1 MITKEYWLEVIKE
14 WNKTEFP
21 QIINRDIKIDFDLN
35 INRAFSLI
43 GPRRAGKT
51 FELLSIAKQ
60 ISEKYGKDKTL
71 YIDFERPDFGTL
83 NSLDLALMLKS
94 YYSLFPQN
102 SGKKIWLF
110 LDEIQNVKEWEIF
123 VRTCLDDGIKVFI
136 SGSSSK
142 LLSKEVATSMRGRNL
157 SYSIFPLSFKEFLF
171 FKNFNLQKVYTS
183 GEKAQLLNYF
193 EEYINFGGYPEVVL
207 FSSEKEKIL
216 RDIFDTAILK
226 DVLERHKIRNSLL
239 LKNLIKALLSAKE
252 FSINK
257 FYNYLKSQQIKSS
270 KDALYKYLDYLED
283 AFFVFRLNK
292 FSLSYKKAEQS
303 LPKVYFIDNGILTNN
318 KIDDKGRLLENLVFL
333 ELIRRENDVS
343 YFQTSQNEEVDF
355 LIKKGKKITQL
366 IQVCYNFSNF
376 MTKDREIKSLLK
388 ASKEFN
394 CNNLLILTNSQEEEI
409 KVDKKKIII
418 KPVWKWILCLEKKEK

>member
-1 MITKEYWLEVIKE
+1 MINEEYWLEVIRD
-14 WNKTEFP
+14 WNKKEFP
-21 QIINRDIKIDFDLN
+21 QIINRDIKIDFDLD
-35 INRAFSLI
+35 INRVFSLI

-51 FELLSIAKQ
+51 FELLNIAKQ

-71 YIDFERPDFGTL
+71 YINFERPDFGTL
-83 NSLDLALMLKS
+83 NSLDLVLMLKT
-94 YYSLFPQN
+94 YYSLFPKN
-102 SGKKIWLF
+102 SGRKIWLF

-123 VRTCLDDGIKVFI
+123 ARTCLDDGIKVFI

-171 FKNFNLQKVYTS
+171 FKNFQLQKAYSS

-193 EEYINFGGYPEVVL
+193 EGYLNFGGYPEVVL

-226 DVLERHKIRNSLL
+226 DVLERHKIRNSML

-252 FSINK
+252 FSINR

-303 LPKVYFIDNGILTNN
+303 LPKVYFIDNGILTSN

-355 LIKKGKKITQL
+355 LIKKGKKVTQL
-366 IQVCYNFSNF
+366 IQVCYDFSNF

-388 ASKEFN
+388 ASEEFN
-394 CNNLLILTNSQEEEI
+394 CDNLLILTNSQQEELKI
-409 KVDKKKIII
+409 GRKKIII
-418 KPVWKWILCLEKKEK
+418 KPVWKWLLEEKQ

>member
-1 MITKEYWLEVIKE
+1 MINEEYWKE
-14 WNKTEFP
+14 IILDWNKKEFP
-21 QIINRDIKIDFDLN
+21 MIFPRDVEISFELN
-35 INRAFSLI
+35 INRVFSLI

-51 FELLSIAKQ
+51 YELFNIARQ
-60 ISEKYGKDKTL
+60 ITEKYGKDKTV
-71 YIDFERPDFGTL
+71 YINFERPDLGVL
-83 NSLDLALMLKS
+83 NSSDLVLMLKS
-94 YYSLFPQN
+94 YYELFPHN
-102 SGKKIWLF
+102 AGKKIWLF
-110 LDEIQNVKEWEIF
+110 LDEIQNVVGWESF
-123 VRTCLDDGIKVFI
+123 VRTCLDEGIKVFI
-136 SGSSSK
+136 SGSSSR

-157 SYSIFPLSFKEFLF
+157 SYTILPLSFKEFLS
-171 FKNFNLQKVYTS
+171 FKQLELRKAYS
-183 GEKAQLLNYF
+183 SSEKAQLSNYF
-193 EEYINFGGYPEVVL
+193 EEYLHFGGYPESVL
-207 FSSEKEKIL
+207 FNSEREKIL
-216 RDIFDTAILK
+216 KDIFDTAILK
-226 DVLERHKIRNSLL
+226 DVMERHKIRNSIL

-252 FSINK
+252 FSVNK

-355 LIKKGKKITQL
+355 LIKKGKKATQL
-366 IQVCYNFSNF
+366 IKVCYDLSNF

-388 ASKEFN
+388 ASREFN
-394 CNNLLILTNSQEEEI
+394 CNNILILTNSQEEGL
-409 KVDKKKIII
+409 KLNGKKIVI
-418 KPVWKWILCLEKKEK
+418 KPVWKWLIE